1 MLTFLVIGLVMAM
14 ASVLIG
20 RKWLL
25 IVAVCVWPV
34 FFGALLAGWWGSGVG
49 EGWPYALVELSLV
62 SVVGV
67 FLGLLV
73 RQLLEQAGW
82 SGFGAGRR
90 RES

>member
-1 MLTFLVIGLVMAM
+1 MLTFLVIGLVMAV

-20 RKWLL
+20 RSWLL

-34 FFGALLAGWWGSGVG
+34 FFVGLLAGWWGSGVG
-49 EGWPYALVELSLV
+49 DGWPYALVGLILV

-67 FLGLLV
+67 LLGLLV
-73 RQLLEQAGW
+73 RHGLGQAGW
-82 SGFGAGRR
+82 SGLGTGRR

>member
-1 MLTFLVIGLVMAM
+1 MLTFIAIGLVMAV

-20 RKWLL
+20 RSWLL

-34 FFGALLAGWWGSGVG
+34 FFVGLLAGWWGSGVG
-49 EGWPYALVELSLV
+49 EGWPYALVGLILV

-67 FLGLLV
+67 FLGLLI
-73 RQLLEQAGW
+73 RLLLEQAGW
-82 SGFGAGRR
+82 SGLGAGRR